1 MDVRSLKLHLLDHH
15 VRLVLADEG
24 GERGHDLEGE
34 SFERVIAQ
42 AAPLLAAL
50 ELKLGGACHLQLR
63 AISIDPVEQVLRVS
77 LDGGESPG
85 ARVDGEAYHALA
97 RALAPVVRAAVAE
110 VHPRRSRDTSRLDAD
125 FWNGIYREPSQG
137 FELGRAAP
145 PLARYFSTHPPAPS
159 SRALVIGCGRAHEAR
174 LLARAGAEVVAVD
187 LAKEALARARALT
200 PPELLISYLE
210 RDLFQLA
217 GDPSQLDRYHLIVE
231 HACFCAI
238 APERRAD
245 YVSGMARLLR
255 PGGELVGLFWAHGRP
270 GGPPFGASLEEL
282 ERLFGAR
289 FTLVEREVPRDS
301 VALRQGEELL
311 LRWKK
316 RAT

>member
-15 VRLVLADEG
+15 VRLVLADER
-24 GERGHDLEGE
+24 GERGHDLDGE
-34 SFERVIAQ
+34 SFERVMTA

-50 ELKLGGACHLQLR
+50 EVRLGGACHLALR
-63 AISIDPVEQVLRVS
+63 AISIDPAEQVLRIS
-77 LDGGESPG
+77 LEGGESPG
-85 ARVDGEAYHALA
+85 ARVDGEAYHALS
-97 RALAPVVRAAVAE
+97 RALQQVVRAAVAE
-110 VHPRRSRDTSRLDAD
+110 VHPRRSRDASRLDAD

-145 PLARYFSTHPPAPS
+145 PLARFFAAHPPAPG
-159 SRALVIGCGRAHEAR
+159 SRALVVGCGRAHEAR

-200 PPELLISYLE
+200 PPELDVTYLE
-210 RDLFQLA
+210 RDLFELA
-217 GDPSQLDRYHLIVE
+217 SDPAERDHYDLVVE

-245 YVSGMARLLR
+245 YVSAMARLLR

-270 GGPPFGASLEEL
+270 GGPPFGASEAEL
-282 ERLFGAR
+282 ARLFGAC
-289 FTLVEREVPRDS
+289 FTLEDREVPRDS

-311 LRWKK
+311 MRWKR